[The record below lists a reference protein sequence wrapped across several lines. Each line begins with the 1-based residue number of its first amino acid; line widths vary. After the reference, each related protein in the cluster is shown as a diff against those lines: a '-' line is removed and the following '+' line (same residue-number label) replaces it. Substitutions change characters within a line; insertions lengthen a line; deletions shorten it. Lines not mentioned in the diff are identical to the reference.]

1 LSAPGGRPV
10 KPPGVGYNSRM
21 DDIARRRLRLL
32 TALVPPLLLLGW
44 RLLVCPLDL
53 LWRDGASILSLYA
66 LFVVA
71 TVPENRS
78 RQPVTI
84 AVMLLLM
91 GVYGA
96 TQVPL
101 ALDFLRQAW

>member
-1 LSAPGGRPV
+1 
-10 KPPGVGYNSRM
+10 M
-21 DDIARRRLRLL
+21 DDIRRRRLRLL
-32 TALVPPLLLLGW
+32 AAFAPPLLLVGW
-44 RLLVCPLDL
+44 RLMACPPGL
-53 LWRDGASILSLYA
+53 LWRDGATILSLYA

-71 TVPENRS
+71 APESRV

-84 AVMLLLM
+84 GVMLLLM

-96 TQVPL
+96 GQVPL